1 MLEKLEN
8 KINEEIDKVLE
19 KKDYTLNEIKTL
31 IEIRTNLEMKDFL
44 KNSMALSNSVNADNN
59 VICSCCNNIEKEKG
73 DVLNDSDDNK

>member
-31 IEIRTNLEMKDFL
+31 IEIKTSLEMKDFL
-44 KNSMALSNSVNADNN
+44 KNSMTLSNSVNQDANVMGFCCDNSEKEEGDVSDDSDNN
-59 VICSCCNNIEKEKG
+59 K
-73 DVLNDSDDNK
+73 